1 MYIRKKNRTNRQE
14 DKKAVF
20 GYTSVAPAYKNQK
33 NETHV
38 DRYKRKKKMF
48 VFNTHTHART
58 QTHTGI
64 GERDR
69 DGEEWRR
76 ER

>member
-1 MYIRKKNRTNRQE
+1 VCVVGRRIEKKNIYMYIRKKKNRTNRQE

-38 DRYKRKKKMF
+38 DRYKRKKNF
-48 VFNTHTHART
+48 CF
-58 QTHTGI
+58 
-64 GERDR
+64 
-69 DGEEWRR
+69 
-76 ER
+76 

>member
-1 MYIRKKNRTNRQE
+1 MCGREEDRKKKYLYVYKKKKNRTNRQE

-38 DRYKRKKKMF
+38 DRYKRKKNF
-48 VFNTHTHART
+48 CF
-58 QTHTGI
+58 
-64 GERDR
+64 
-69 DGEEWRR
+69 
-76 ER
+76 

>member
-1 MYIRKKNRTNRQE
+1 MYIRKKKNRTNRQE

-38 DRYKRKKKMF
+38 DRYKRKKNF
-48 VFNTHTHART
+48 CF
-58 QTHTGI
+58 
-64 GERDR
+64 
-69 DGEEWRR
+69 
-76 ER
+76 